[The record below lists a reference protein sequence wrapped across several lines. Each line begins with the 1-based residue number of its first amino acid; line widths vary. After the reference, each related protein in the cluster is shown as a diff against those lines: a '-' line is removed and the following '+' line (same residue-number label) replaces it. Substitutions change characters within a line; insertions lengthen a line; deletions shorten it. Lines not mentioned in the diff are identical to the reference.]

1 MAERLQIIRS
11 KYNERSGGQIDLK
24 RIILGNWVTS
34 IQSSYK
40 KSVEK
45 SITETMR
52 FSFP

>member
-34 IQSSYK
+34 IQSYK